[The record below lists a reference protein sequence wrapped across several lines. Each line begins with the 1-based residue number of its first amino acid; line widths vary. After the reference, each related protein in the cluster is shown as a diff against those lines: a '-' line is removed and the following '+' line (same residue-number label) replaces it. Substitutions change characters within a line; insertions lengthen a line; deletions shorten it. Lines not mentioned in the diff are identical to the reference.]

1 MFDDYVYSC
10 STIVDIK
17 KPDAAWQHETKE
29 EFYVPA
35 DDTEKVRSYVI
46 EYCKYYGDYKTSDNL
61 SVYCDSSGNIIT
73 VIFENSNTD
82 WIGGEF
88 DAKSVEK
95 SVEKYLKDNIR
106 SEWKVKDYKISNEC
120 LVCDNGK
127 IYLSVSVELIIMKNG
142 TEANTLCALRV
153 SK

>member
-1 MFDDYVYSC
+1 MAANG
-10 STIVDIK
+10 VDVKMGVSGVAQFKQDINAVK
-17 KPDAAWQHETKE
+17 QSLKTMDSQLAL
-29 EFYVPA
+29 
-35 DDTEKVRSYVI
+35 TEK
-46 EYCKYYGDYKTSDNL
+46 EFKATGDQ
-61 SVYCDSSGNIIT
+61 
-73 VIFENSNTD
+73 
-82 WIGGEF
+82 
-88 DAKSVEK
+88 
-95 SVEKYLKDNIR
+95 EKYLKDNIR